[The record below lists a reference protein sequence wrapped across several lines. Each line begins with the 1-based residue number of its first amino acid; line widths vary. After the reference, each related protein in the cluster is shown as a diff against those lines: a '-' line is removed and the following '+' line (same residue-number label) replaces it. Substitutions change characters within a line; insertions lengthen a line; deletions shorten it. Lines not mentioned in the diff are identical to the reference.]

1 MDPATLQLIMPLL
14 LGNSG
19 GGSKGGQFGSQGAGT
34 GILGAVQTIGSMAM
48 MNKLRRTPRARYEI
62 TPEMQGSF
70 DRAEGMARTGF
81 TGGETAAFRQNLAQ
95 TQSAGMAGARQM
107 GGGLG
112 RAIFG
117 QQSAMRLGALQNF
130 AGQDAALMRQNMRY
144 ADSRGDVLSQQRN
157 RQTAE
162 DIAYRNMQEQNVGRS
177 MQSGL
182 TNMGSFL
189 NQQQAFGLNKFGGG
203 GSIPLP
209 SWTNTKPGNP
219 INNDEA

>member
-1 MDPATLQLIMPLL
+1 
-14 LGNSG
+14 
-19 GGSKGGQFGSQGAGT
+19 
-34 GILGAVQTIGSMAM
+34 
-48 MNKLRRTPRARYEI
+48 
-62 TPEMQGSF
+62 
-70 DRAEGMARTGF
+70 
-81 TGGETAAFRQNLAQ
+81 
-95 TQSAGMAGARQM
+95 MAGARQM

-130 AGQDAALMRQNMRY
+130 ATEDARQYGINVDRL
-144 ADSRGDVLSQQRN
+144 ARRGDVISQQRN

-203 GSIPLP
+203 GGAGQGGIPAP
-209 SWTNTKPGNP
+209 NINGQGNLYQENP
-219 INNDEA
+219 WFT